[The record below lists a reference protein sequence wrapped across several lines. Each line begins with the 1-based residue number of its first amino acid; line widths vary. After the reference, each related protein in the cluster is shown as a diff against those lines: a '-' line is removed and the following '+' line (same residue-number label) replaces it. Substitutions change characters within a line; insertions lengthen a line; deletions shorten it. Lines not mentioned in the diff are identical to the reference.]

1 MSYYIPSS
9 RTQWTGLKKVRLALL
24 VPDAD
29 DLTDQCVLLLEEHQL
44 CPLALHPLEEAL
56 ILEGDHPVAWV
67 TEEHVH
73 IISILAR
80 DLLGQEI
87 VFLCFQNII
96 FSFYPIGS
104 TVFSCHMKD
113 TFESNRKLDKL
124 GGQLVIKVGKHL

>member
-1 MSYYIPSS
+1 
-9 RTQWTGLKKVRLALL
+9 
-24 VPDAD
+24 VPDAGNRA
-29 DLTDQCVLLLEEHQL
+29 DQPVLLEEHQL

-56 ILEGDHPVAWV
+56 ILEGDHPVVRV

-87 VFLCFQNII
+87 CFLCFQNIR

-104 TVFSCHMKD
+104 TVLGCNMKE

-124 GGQLVIKVGKHL
+124 GGQLVLKVGKHLQQLVKEERS